1 MGGIALPVGVALPFS
16 GGTIPSRS
24 TLPVY
29 PANPLAG
36 PTTRIA
42 AALLI
47 LLPLSACDNVEWG
60 GVQVE
65 LRPPPEKVDT
75 TTAAVDSALAAEPAG
90 PTLPEGY
97 AVFMGERLEGN
108 RVRIR
113 PVAEI
118 GPDTLMALPRDVD
131 RPGSVDLF
139 ARERMARGTAFT
151 LFAEGSRIGTVRLD
165 SLQTQPG
172 LCAPVPV
179 GFGTL
184 EMVPD
189 ASEATRFIA
198 VNEAAVENQ
207 RYTPFVAPDH
217 NLEQRT
223 VGVDLAASAIRSVGA
238 AFPGAVLD
246 MRADFQA
253 FPLDGDPRG
262 AFAGTFLYQ
271 DALRVGD
278 PLTEAAYDLFIIGV
292 QGTRGWEIG
301 YRDYR
306 PARDGKAAQRFFES
320 ADWDGDGE
328 SEVLVELFGTQSR
341 WVMGLERKEG
351 TWYRAFEESC
361 APLSAA
367 P

>member
-1 MGGIALPVGVALPFS
+1 MS
-16 GGTIPSRS
+16 
-24 TLPVY
+24 
-29 PANPLAG
+29 G
-36 PTTRIA
+36 PTARIA

-65 LRPPPEKVDT
+65 LRPPPEKVDS
-75 TTAAVDSALAAEPAG
+75 TAAPTDSIAADEPAG
-90 PTLPEGY
+90 PILPEGP

-131 RPGSVDLF
+131 RPGSVELF

-151 LFAEGSRIGTVRLD
+151 LFAEGSRVGTVRLD
-165 SLQTQPG
+165 SLETRPG

-179 GFGTL
+179 GYGTL
-184 EMVPD
+184 ELVPD
-189 ASEATRFIA
+189 AVEATRFIA
-198 VNEAAVENQ
+198 VNDSVVGDRA
-207 RYTPFVAPDH
+207 YTPFVAPDH

-223 VGVDLAASAIRSVGA
+223 AGVDLATTAIRRVGA
-238 AFPGAVLD
+238 AFPGSVLD

-271 DALRVGD
+271 DALRVGES
-278 PLTEAAYDLFIIGV
+278 LTEAAYDLFLIGV
-292 QGTRGWEIG
+292 QGVRGWEIG
-301 YRDYR
+301 YLDYR
-306 PARDGKAAQRFFES
+306 PVRDGKGAQRFYES

-328 SEVLVELFGTQSR
+328 SEVLVGLFGTQSR
-341 WVMGLERKEG
+341 WMMALERRDG

>member
-1 MGGIALPVGVALPFS
+1 
-16 GGTIPSRS
+16 
-24 TLPVY
+24 
-29 PANPLAG
+29 LAG
-36 PTTRIA
+36 PITRFA

-47 LLPLSACDNVEWG
+47 LLPVSACDNVEWG
-60 GVQVE
+60 GFQME
-65 LRPPPEKVDT
+65 LQPPPEKVDS
-75 TTAAVDSALAAEPAG
+75 TAVVDSVRVDEATG
-90 PTLPEGY
+90 PILPGGP
-97 AVFMGERLEGN
+97 AVFIGERLEGN

-113 PVAEI
+113 PLAEM

-131 RPGSVDLF
+131 RPGSVELF
-139 ARERMARGTAFT
+139 ARERMGPGTAFT
-151 LFAEGSRIGTVRLD
+151 LFAEGSRVGTVRLD
-165 SLQTQPG
+165 SLATQPG
-172 LCAPVPV
+172 LCAPIPV

-184 EMVPD
+184 EIVPD
-189 ASEATRFIA
+189 ANEATRFIA
-198 VNEAAVENQ
+198 VNDSVA
-207 RYTPFVAPDH
+207 RGRPYTPFVAPDH

-223 VGVDLAASAIRSVGA
+223 AGVDLAALAIRNLDA
-238 AFPGAVLD
+238 AFPGSVLD

-271 DALRVGD
+271 DALRVGES
-278 PLTEAAYDLFIIGV
+278 LTEAAYDLFIIGV
-292 QGTRGWEIG
+292 QGTGGWEIG
-301 YRDYR
+301 YQDYR
-306 PARDGKAAQRFFES
+306 PVRQGKAAQRFFES

-341 WVMGLERKEG
+341 WVMALERREG

>member
-1 MGGIALPVGVALPFS
+1 M
-16 GGTIPSRS
+16 
-24 TLPVY
+24 
-29 PANPLAG
+29 AG
-36 PTTRIA
+36 PITRFA

-65 LRPPPEKVDT
+65 LQPPPEKVDS
-75 TTAAVDSALAAEPAG
+75 TAVVDSVVVEEPTG
-90 PTLPEGY
+90 PILPEGPT
-97 AVFMGERLEGN
+97 VFMGERLEGN

-113 PVAEI
+113 PVAEM

-131 RPGSVDLF
+131 RPGSVELF

-151 LFAEGSRIGTVRLD
+151 LFAEGSRVGTVRLD
-165 SLQTQPG
+165 SLETQPG
-172 LCAPVPV
+172 LCAPIPV
-179 GFGTL
+179 GYGTL
-184 EMVPD
+184 EIVPD
-189 ASEATRFIA
+189 ANEARRFIA
-198 VNEAAVENQ
+198 VNDSVVGN
-207 RYTPFVAPDH
+207 RPYTPFVAPDH

-223 VGVDLAASAIRSVGA
+223 AGVDLAASAIRSVGA

-292 QGTRGWEIG
+292 RGGRGWELG
-301 YRDYR
+301 FRDYR
-306 PARDGKAAQRFFES
+306 PVRDGKAAQRFFES

-341 WVMGLERKEG
+341 WVMALDRRDGV
-351 TWYRAFEESC
+351 WYRAFEESC